1 MKLKHF
7 TLGLAMT
14 CTAGIGWAQQR
25 DSTDLYSFSLEE
37 LMNIQIESASK
48 KVESLFD
55 ASLSASVLTREEI
68 KHSGVTS
75 IMEALRLVPGV
86 IVREISNGN
95 YDIHVRGLD
104 NVPPNSLILASTNTT
119 TLVMIN
125 NRPVYNYLQGGTF
138 WESLPI
144 DLNDVEKIEVVRGPS
159 STLYGPN
166 AVSGVINII
175 TTRLANEGL
184 TVRGTGQYGSLK
196 TGIANAS
203 VGYKFNDKFD
213 ITVSGN
219 TQVRDRSNGL
229 YYNNATHEWVNSPA
243 DLNVPNADER
253 YPDPS
258 KSMKK
263 YGANAFVN
271 YRANSNSRFSL
282 ATGLQDSKVQSIM
295 FDNPA
300 TNISTTTTNSK
311 YVDFQSQTY
320 GLTTQLSYVT
330 AVQAPVLGMQGS
342 KYDYN
347 VVDASAE
354 YDINIHGLSVK
365 PGVTYRS
372 ATYDDGTYSD
382 IANGGGTFGGSQT
395 MNTFGGGLR
404 LDYKFLQERMRFT
417 GGVRMDKFTYPS
429 KWFASYQAALSYKVN
444 DKNII
449 RAVYS
454 RAYRSPFIF
463 DTFVSYTSVNPIG
476 AGMYSQ
482 YAVTGNKNMAL
493 LHSDMMEL
501 GYRSMLMSNLSLD
514 IEGYYTKTSNYSA
527 LIQDVTVLTPENYPI
542 VANTSMSIENIPMTV
557 HQTGVSLSITAVISK
572 VQIKPFITLQN
583 TKLEDYSQYFSTTN
597 AAPGINNNFD
607 PANYNVNSGIGT
619 ETNHK
624 FTPKAYGGAQI
635 NYSFAKFNVNV
646 NTYWFSKQTFYQLDN
661 TLVND
666 GTTGIEHISGKALV
680 NAKVSYSPVKAL
692 SIFVTG
698 KNLLNQKSIE
708 YYKSD
713 ATPAMVLGGVSFDF

>member
-1 MKLKHF
+1 MKLKHL

-14 CTAGIGWAQQR
+14 CSAGMGWAQQQ

-37 LMNIQIESASK
+37 LMNIQIVSASK
-48 KVESLFD
+48 KAESLFD

-68 KHSGVTS
+68 KNSGATS

-104 NVPPNSLILASTNTT
+104 NVPPNSLILSSTNTT

-175 TTRLANEGL
+175 TTQLSKEGL
-184 TVRGTGQYGSLK
+184 TVRGSGQYGSLR

-213 ITVSGN
+213 VTVSGN

-229 YYNNATHEWVNSPA
+229 YWNNATKQWVDSPDA
-243 DLNVPNADER
+243 LNVDNADER
-253 YPDPS
+253 YPDPD
-258 KSMKK
+258 KSMNK
-263 YGANAFVN
+263 YGVNAFVN

-282 ATGLQDSKVQSIM
+282 STGLQDSKVQSIM
-295 FDNPA
+295 FDNSV
-300 TNISTTTTNSK
+300 TNMSTTTTNSK
-311 YVDFQSQTY
+311 YVDFQAATY
-320 GLTTQLSYVT
+320 GLSTQVSYVS
-330 AVQAPVLGMQGS
+330 AVQAPVVGMQGS
-342 KYDYN
+342 KYDYD
-347 VVDASAE
+347 VVDATAE

-372 ATYDDGTYSD
+372 ATYNDGAYWDVS
-382 IANGGGTFGGSQT
+382 NGGGTFGGTQT

-404 LDYKFLQERMRFT
+404 LDYKMLSDRMRFT
-417 GGVRMDKFTYPS
+417 GGVRMDKFSYPS
-429 KWFASYQAALSYKVN
+429 KWFASYQAALSYKLN
-444 DKNII
+444 EKNIV

-463 DTFVSYTSVNPIG
+463 DTFVSYSSVNQIAPG
-476 AGMYSQ
+476 LYSQ
-482 YAVTGNKNMAL
+482 YAVVGNKNLDL

-501 GYRSMLMSNLSLD
+501 GYRSMLRNNLSLD
-514 IEGYYTKTSNYSA
+514 IEGYYTTTSNYSA
-527 LIQDVTVLTPENYPI
+527 LIQDETTLTPENYPI
-542 VANTSMSIENIPMTV
+542 VANTAMSMENIPMTV
-557 HQTGVSLSITAVISK
+557 RQTGVSISLTAVLHK

-583 TKLEDYSQYFSTTN
+583 TTLEDYSQYFSTSA
-597 AAPGINNNFD
+597 AAPGIGNNYD
-607 PANYNVNSGIGT
+607 PATYNVNSGIGT

-635 NYSFAKFNVNV
+635 NYSFNKFNFNV

-661 TLVND
+661 TLIND
-666 GTTGIEHISGKALV
+666 GTSGIGHISGKALV
-680 NAKVSYSPVKAL
+680 NAKVSYAPVKGL
-692 SIFVTG
+692 SVFVTG
-698 KNLLNQKSIE
+698 KNLLSAKTIE
-708 YYKSD
+708 YYQSD

>member
-1 MKLKHF
+1 MKLKHI

-14 CTAGIGWAQQR
+14 CSAGMGWAQQR

-37 LMNIQIESASK
+37 LMNIQIVSASK
-48 KVESLFD
+48 KAESLFD

-68 KHSGVTS
+68 KHSGATS

-86 IVREISNGN
+86 IVREVSNGN

-104 NVPPNSLILASTNTT
+104 NVPPNSLILSSTNTT

-175 TTRLANEGL
+175 TTKLAKEGL
-184 TVRGTGQYGSLK
+184 TVRGGGQYGTMK

-213 ITVSGN
+213 VTVSGN
-219 TQVRDRSNGL
+219 TQMRDRSNGL
-229 YYNNATHEWVNSPA
+229 YWNNATKSWVDSPN
-243 DLNVPNADER
+243 DLNVPNVGER
-253 YPDPS
+253 YPDPD
-258 KSMKK
+258 KSMNK
-263 YGANAFVN
+263 YGVNAFVN
-271 YRANSNSRFSL
+271 YAANSNSHFSL

-295 FDNPA
+295 FDNSV
-300 TNISTTTTNSK
+300 TNMSTTSTNSK
-311 YVDFQSQTY
+311 YVDFQAATY
-320 GLTTQLSYVT
+320 GLSTQVSYVT

-347 VVDASAE
+347 VIDATAE

-372 ATYDDGTYSD
+372 ATYDDGAYWDAS
-382 IANGGGTFGGSQT
+382 NGTFGGKQS

-404 LDYKFLQERMRFT
+404 LDYKFLRERMRFT

-429 KWFASYQAALSYKVN
+429 KWFASYQAALSYKLN
-444 DKNII
+444 EKNLI

-463 DTFVSYTSVNPIG
+463 DTYVNYTSVNPIAPG
-476 AGMYSQ
+476 LYSQ
-482 YAVTGNKNMAL
+482 YAVSGNKDLAL
-493 LHSDMMEL
+493 LYSDMMEL
-501 GYRSMLMSNLSLD
+501 GYRSMLRNNLSLD
-514 IEGYYTKTSNYSA
+514 IEGYYTTTSNYTA
-527 LIQDVTVLTPENYPI
+527 LVQDVTVLTPANYPI
-542 VANTSMSIENIPMTV
+542 VASTAMSIENIPMTV
-557 HQTGVSLSITAVISK
+557 HQAGVSVSLTAVVGK

-583 TKLEDYSQYFSTTN
+583 SKLQDYSQYFSTSA
-597 AAPGINNNFD
+597 AAPSIGNNFD
-607 PANYNVNSGIGT
+607 PATYNVNSGIGT

-624 FTPKAYGGAQI
+624 FTPKTYGGAQI
-635 NYSFAKFNVNV
+635 NYSISSKFNVNL

-666 GTTGIEHISGKALV
+666 GTSGIEHISGKALV
-680 NAKVSYSPVKAL
+680 NAKVAYTPVKGL
-692 SIFVTG
+692 SVFVTG
-698 KNLLNQKSIE
+698 KNLLNKKSIE

-713 ATPAMVLGGVSFDF
+713 ATPAMILGGVSFDF